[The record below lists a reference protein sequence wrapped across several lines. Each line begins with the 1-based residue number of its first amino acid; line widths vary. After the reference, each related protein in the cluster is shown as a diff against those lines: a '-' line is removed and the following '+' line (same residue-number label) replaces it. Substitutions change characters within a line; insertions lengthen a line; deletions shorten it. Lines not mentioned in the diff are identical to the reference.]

1 MNKNSLKILLVF
13 FLIIISVVFKSFA
26 GNVNKLKSI
35 KAMQDRK
42 AIIFLR
48 HAKAPKIEGNRDFN
62 VKFEDCRTQRNLNEE
77 GRVQSK
83 KIGNFF
89 KKNKIDFYKVLSSPF
104 CRCVETAKL
113 ANLNYEISNLVITL
127 KSTVLE
133 KRINEIKKYIEKNT
147 KGGYIIFITH
157 FNVANPI
164 TKRKLLSG
172 EMIVM
177 RPNLEFIGKILI
189 PYW

>member
-1 MNKNSLKILLVF
+1 MNKNSLKIIFVIFAMSLSL
-13 FLIIISVVFKSFA
+13 VFKSFA
-26 GNVNKLKSI
+26 GDVNKLKSI
-35 KAMQDRK
+35 KAMQDGK

-48 HAKAPKIEGNRDFN
+48 HAKAPKVEGNRDFN

-113 ANLNYEISNLVITL
+113 AKLNYEISNLAVTL
-127 KSTVLE
+127 KSTELE

-147 KGGYIIFITH
+147 MGGNIIFITH

-172 EMIVM
+172 EMVVM
-177 RPNLEFIGKILI
+177 THNLEFIGKILI

>member
-1 MNKNSLKILLVF
+1 MNKNSLKIIFVIF
-13 FLIIISVVFKSFA
+13 TIFLGVVFKSFA
-26 GNVNKLKSI
+26 SDVNKLKSI
-35 KAMQDRK
+35 KAMQDGK

-48 HAKAPKIEGNRDFN
+48 HAKAPKVEGNRDFN
-62 VKFEDCRTQRNLNEE
+62 VKFEDCSTQRNLNEA
-77 GRVQSK
+77 GRLQSK

-104 CRCVETAKL
+104 CRCVETAKV
-113 ANLNYEISNLVITL
+113 ANLNYEISNLAITM
-127 KSTVLE
+127 KSTELE
-133 KRINEIKKYIEKNT
+133 KRISEIKKYIEKYT
-147 KGGYIIFITH
+147 KGGNIIFITH

-172 EMIVM
+172 EMVVM
-177 RPNLEFIGKILI
+177 TPNLEFIGKILI

>member
-1 MNKNSLKILLVF
+1 MNKNSLKIIFVIFTMSLSL
-13 FLIIISVVFKSFA
+13 VFKSFA
-26 GNVNKLKSI
+26 ANVNKLKSI
-35 KAMQDRK
+35 KAMQDGK

-48 HAKAPKIEGNRDFN
+48 HAKAPKVEGNIDFN

-113 ANLNYEISNLVITL
+113 ANLNYEISNLAITL
-127 KSTVLE
+127 KSTELE

-147 KGGYIIFITH
+147 MGGNIIFITH

-172 EMIVM
+172 EMVVM
-177 RPNLEFIGKILI
+177 THNLEFIGKILI

>member
-1 MNKNSLKILLVF
+1 MNKNSLKIIFVIFTILLG
-13 FLIIISVVFKSFA
+13 VVFKSFA
-26 GNVNKLKSI
+26 GDVNKLKSI
-35 KAMQDRK
+35 KAMQDGK

-48 HAKAPKIEGNRDFN
+48 HAKAPKVEGNRDFN
-62 VKFEDCRTQRNLNEE
+62 VKFEDCSTQRNLNEA
-77 GRVQSK
+77 GRLQSK

-113 ANLNYEISNLVITL
+113 ANLNYEISNLAITI
-127 KSTVLE
+127 KSTELE

-147 KGGYIIFITH
+147 HGGNIIFITH

-172 EMIVM
+172 EMVVM
-177 RPNLEFIGKILI
+177 TPNLEFIGKILI

>member
-1 MNKNSLKILLVF
+1 MNKNSLKIIFVIFAMSLSL
-13 FLIIISVVFKSFA
+13 VFKSFA
-26 GNVNKLKSI
+26 GDVNKLKSI
-35 KAMQDRK
+35 KAMQDGK

-48 HAKAPKIEGNRDFN
+48 HAKAPKVEGNRDFN
-62 VKFEDCRTQRNLNEE
+62 VKFEDCSTQRNLNEA
-77 GRVQSK
+77 GRVQSR

-113 ANLNYEISNLVITL
+113 ANLNYEISNLAITL
-127 KSTVLE
+127 KSTELE
-133 KRINEIKKYIEKNT
+133 KRISEIKKYIEKNT
-147 KGGYIIFITH
+147 KGGNIIFITH

-164 TKRKLLSG
+164 TQRKLLSG
-172 EMIVM
+172 EMVVM
-177 RPNLEFIGKILI
+177 TPNLEFIGKILI